1 MIYAT
6 RNSDKKS
13 NTNADANANTKQ
25 EVSLIHDFEV
35 EKMLGISIN
44 TLRNWRYLH
53 KGPKYI
59 KIEGRN
65 VMYKKEDII
74 EYIERQKK
82 Q

>member
-1 MIYAT
+1 MIYA
-6 RNSDKKS
+6 NKS
-13 NTNADANANTKQ
+13 SNAKPKTDTNASSKQ
-25 EVSLIHDFEV
+25 DVSLIHDFEV

-53 KGPKYI
+53 KGPRYI

-65 VMYKKEDII
+65 VMYKREDIL
-74 EYIERQKK
+74 EYIERQKM